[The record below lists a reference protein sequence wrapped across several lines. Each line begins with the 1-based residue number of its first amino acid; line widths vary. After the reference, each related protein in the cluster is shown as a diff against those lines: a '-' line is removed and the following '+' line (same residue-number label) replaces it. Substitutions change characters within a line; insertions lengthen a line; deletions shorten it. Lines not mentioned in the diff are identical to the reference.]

1 MIRPLS
7 PVFRQ
12 AGWPAGRAEAGLRI
26 CRTLGTSAD
35 TLAGSWPAAPGC
47 RSQPPAGPA
56 GPGRSIEPGSMSGA
70 ILAVVRPTAAG
81 AAVMVAAGAGLRGV
95 IAVLCGC
102 FGNGDRAFWGIRGG
116 GQRWQRWQVAV
127 LPAAVDCA
135 FVAAVQG
142 VYLRARANGCGL
154 QT

>member
-1 MIRPLS
+1 MIRPIW

-26 CRTLGTSAD
+26 CRTPGASAD
-35 TLAGSWPAAPGC
+35 AAAGSWPAALV
-47 RSQPPAGPA
+47 A
-56 GPGRSIEPGSMSGA
+56 GRSPLHSQLALVAALSQA
-70 ILAVVRPTAAG
+70 RAQAARLAVVRAAAG

-95 IAVLCGC
+95 IAVLFSG
-102 FGNGDRAFWGIRGG
+102 FGKGDRAFWGVRVGG
-116 GQRWQRWQVAV
+116 QRWQVAV
-127 LPAAVDCA
+127 MRAAVDCA